1 MLPADCR
8 TERSSVVSLAVPR
21 AQRRVFF
28 TCPNFPSSQ
37 NAAWKE
43 QVEHTLF
50 SEAGLMHQV
59 EVVNLLRLL
68 I

>member
-1 MLPADCR
+1 
-8 TERSSVVSLAVPR
+8 VSLAVSR

-28 TCPNFPSSQ
+28 TCPNFPDWQ
-37 NAAWKE
+37 NTAWGK
-43 QVEHTLF
+43 QVERTLF

>member
-1 MLPADCR
+1 VP
-8 TERSSVVSLAVPR
+8 LAVPR

-28 TCPNFPSSQ
+28 TCPNFPHWQ

-43 QVEHTLF
+43 QVERTLF
-50 SEAGLMHQV
+50 SEAALMHQV

>member
-1 MLPADCR
+1 LPFLIAKK
-8 TERSSVVSLAVPR
+8 SVFHLS
-21 AQRRVFF
+21 
-28 TCPNFPSSQ
+28 NFPYWQ

-43 QVEHTLF
+43 QVERTLF